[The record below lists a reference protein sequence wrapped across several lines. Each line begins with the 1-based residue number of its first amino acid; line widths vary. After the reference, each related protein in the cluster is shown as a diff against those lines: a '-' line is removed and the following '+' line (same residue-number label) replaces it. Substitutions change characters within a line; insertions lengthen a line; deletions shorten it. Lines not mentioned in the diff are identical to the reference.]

1 MPSLLNHTL
10 SKQNVTCNLLRT
22 LEELI
27 WMYIAVLGLKHP
39 IKPEANQQK
48 INLLHPADCLDL
60 QMSLTF
66 SPKYFLNNFQIYIFV
81 NKMLGSNLVGQK
93 PIYAAGKYSLRLWI
107 KSCIMSELSAYKANW
122 GDWLLYRK
130 IRKRVNWE
138 TYQPFHSNK
147 TFIAVFEPVLQLQ
160 FPCQELK

>member
-93 PIYAAGKYSLRLWI
+93 PIYAAGKYSLRLWM

-122 GDWLLYRK
+122 GEPGCCSEKLGKEEIERLTNHFTLAKPLLQYLNLCYSCNFLAK
-130 IRKRVNWE
+130 N
-138 TYQPFHSNK
+138 
-147 TFIAVFEPVLQLQ
+147 
-160 FPCQELK
+160 